1 MAQNIDLQINNDFEY
16 LSDSN
21 HGLQTNNSILCS
33 TVMYLLMWMMY
44 GSLQFDK

>member
-1 MAQNIDLQINNDFEY
+1 MAQNIDLQISNDFE
-16 LSDSN
+16 
-21 HGLQTNNSILCS
+21 LQTNNSILCS